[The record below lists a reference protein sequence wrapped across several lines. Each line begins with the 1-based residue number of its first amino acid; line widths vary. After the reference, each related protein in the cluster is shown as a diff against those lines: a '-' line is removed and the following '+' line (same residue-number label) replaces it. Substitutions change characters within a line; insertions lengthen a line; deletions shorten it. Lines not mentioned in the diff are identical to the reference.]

1 MTTELHLINWRNGN
15 VQAERLGAKILIMEG
30 YESVDPQCPL
40 GGPDGLKDI
49 VCEKN
54 GWKYIAACFFG
65 IDQKD
70 FKDIKDKFAHDLE
83 GVEKNKA
90 NGIVFITNQH
100 ITPTQR
106 KELET
111 LAEKD
116 SHAAIIY
123 HKERLVALLNSPLG
137 YGIRLEL
144 FGIEMNKEEQT
155 AFFSQQNNYLK
166 NLLEKQSEFII
177 SEIGKK
183 IDGIKSPIS
192 RIEQIANHSYE
203 TTLNIQDFL
212 NRDKNPSD
220 KTKIPFPKGDKTTSE
235 LTIQELC
242 SIHKLLLFSEPSS
255 NLGQLRNQRVWIGS
269 PMASG
274 IENASYIPPEPD
286 LVTKMVEKLLSD
298 WNNQYDVHLNSD
310 AKTKINA
317 LVEFHF
323 DFLKIHPFLDGNG
336 RVARY
341 ILNQQA
347 TEFFDIDYKVILKD
361 NETYFAALNEG
372 HNGNLEPL
380 RRVLTQAIFGKE
392 TIE

>member
-1 MTTELHLINWRNGN
+1 M
-15 VQAERLGAKILIMEG
+15 
-30 YESVDPQCPL
+30 
-40 GGPDGLKDI
+40 
-49 VCEKN
+49 
-54 GWKYIAACFFG
+54 
-65 IDQKD
+65 
-70 FKDIKDKFAHDLE
+70 
-83 GVEKNKA
+83 
-90 NGIVFITNQH
+90 
-100 ITPTQR
+100 
-106 KELET
+106 
-111 LAEKD
+111 
-116 SHAAIIY
+116 
-123 HKERLVALLNSPLG
+123 
-137 YGIRLEL
+137 
-144 FGIEMNKEEQT
+144 
-155 AFFSQQNNYLK
+155 
-166 NLLEKQSEFII
+166 
-177 SEIGKK
+177 
-183 IDGIKSPIS
+183 
-192 RIEQIANHSYE
+192 
-203 TTLNIQDFL
+203 
-212 NRDKNPSD
+212 
-220 KTKIPFPKGDKTTSE
+220 
-235 LTIQELC
+235 TIQELC

-286 LVTKMVEKLLSD
+286 LVYKMVEKLLSD
-298 WNNQYDVHLNSD
+298 WNNQYDVYLNSD